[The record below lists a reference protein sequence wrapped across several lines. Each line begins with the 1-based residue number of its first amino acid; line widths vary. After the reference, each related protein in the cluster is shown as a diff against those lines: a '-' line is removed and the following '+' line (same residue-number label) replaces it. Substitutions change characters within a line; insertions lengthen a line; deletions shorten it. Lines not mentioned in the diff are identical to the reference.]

1 MSVRSAARGGWW
13 PRYGSGRHIGAWRT
27 AAAVTTA
34 LLLLVAPG
42 CGDDASSAGT
52 DLHGAVLDDPY
63 VVPRQPLTDTD
74 GERYSLVADT
84 DRPLTLVF
92 FGYTACPDICQTV
105 MSSLASAMTRL
116 DEQDRER
123 VDVVFVT
130 TDPARD
136 DARTLRTYLDRF
148 DPSFIGL
155 TGDLDAIVDIGEP
168 LAVAVEQG
176 ERLPS
181 GGYEVSH
188 STQVTAIDERDR
200 VPILWTQDTSSAQ
213 FADDIHQLLE
223 GPA

>member
-1 MSVRSAARGGWW
+1 MRSAT
-13 PRYGSGRHIGAWRT
+13 GSGRRTGAWRT
-27 AAAVTTA
+27 AAAVTAA
-34 LLLLVAPG
+34 LLLLAATSG

-52 DLHGAVLDDPY
+52 GFHGAVLDEPY
-63 VVPRQPLTDTD
+63 VVPQQPLTDTD
-74 GERYSLVADT
+74 GERYSLTADT

-105 MSSLASAMTRL
+105 MASLASAMTRL

-136 DARTLRTYLDRF
+136 DARALRTYLDRF

-155 TGDLDAIVDIGEP
+155 TGDLETIVDVGKP
-168 LAVAVEQG
+168 LAVAVEKG

-181 GGYEVSH
+181 GGYEVTH
-188 STQVTAIDERDR
+188 STQVTAIDEHDR
-200 VPILWTQDTSSAQ
+200 VPILWTQGTSSAQ
-213 FADDIHQLLE
+213 FADDIHRLLE
-223 GPA
+223 DAT